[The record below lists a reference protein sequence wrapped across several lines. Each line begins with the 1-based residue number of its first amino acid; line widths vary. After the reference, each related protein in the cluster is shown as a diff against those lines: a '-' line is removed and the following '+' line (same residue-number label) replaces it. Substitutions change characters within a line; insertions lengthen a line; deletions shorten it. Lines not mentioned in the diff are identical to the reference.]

1 VTELA
6 EIAAS
11 DRALRRFGASRH
23 RYEMEPAMRL
33 DADVPEDYRRFVETI
48 GAGGAGPYYGLVS
61 ASRAVA
67 QVIVGPWGRGIPIG
81 HLGCGYAAILS
92 LAGPVWIAARAIG
105 VVREIRPSFTAY
117 YVTWLAQL
125 AAHELPESFV
135 PAGVCP
141 LPTALGGYL
150 GICETELGLEPGTIA
165 GDDLTAALGRLDRDR
180 GGGCRA
186 AVLRRRSRRSV
197 HRVCEPARQPRRIA
211 RRDRAG
217 DVTAAVTVR
226 GPDAEGLSSRD
237 RADTALS

>member
-23 RYEMEPAMRL
+23 RYEMEPPIAL
-33 DADVPEDYRRFVETI
+33 EADVPEDYRRFVQTI

-67 QVIVGPWGRGIPIG
+67 HPIDGPWGRGIPIG

-105 VVREIRPSFTAY
+105 CVREIRPSFTAY

-125 AAHELPESFV
+125 AANELPESFV
-135 PAGVCP
+135 PPGVCP

-150 GICETELGLEPGTIA
+150 GVCEQELGLAAGTIA
-165 GDDLTAALGRLDRDR
+165 GTELTESLGRLGRGAIEIAAEAAQPLFSDGDRVDP
-180 GGGCRA
+180 C
-186 AVLRRRSRRSV
+186 
-197 HRVCEPARQPRRIA
+197 IA
-211 RRDRAG
+211 CACLVDNL
-217 DVTAAVTVR
+217 
-226 GPDAEGLSSRD
+226 GLSRD
-237 RADTALS
+237 VIAPGIAPRV

>member
-165 GDDLTAALGRLDRDR
+165 GDDLTAALGRLGPGSIEIAAEAAEPLFSDGDRVDP
-180 GGGCRA
+180 C
-186 AVLRRRSRRSV
+186 
-197 HRVCEPARQPRRIA
+197 IA
-211 RRDRAG
+211 CASLLDNLG
-217 DVTAAVTVR
+217 V
-226 GPDAEGLSSRD
+226 SRD
-237 RADTALS
+237 VIVPGMSPRL